1 MERTLGGFGAFNPA
15 DRKSLD
21 TVPTVTRPP
30 GHHAGTSAALSCSPR
45 SICEV
50 SSTGLLEMLTN

>member
-30 GHHAGTSAALSCSPR
+30 GHHATTPPR
-45 SICEV
+45 RHQCRPQ
-50 SSTGLLEMLTN
+50 L